1 MADRRRAG
9 GLSSGVRIRWTRR
22 CDAVAGRLAQQSDP
36 VRSALQRRIASFGPR
51 RRRSNRPRY
60 PLQAECRVGLA
71 SSSSSVRNPRVP
83 ALRSISSCGSPAE
96 YGSSLRSIL
105 ASRTRARRGGPVQP
119 AIGRGRGGAI
129 VSNPKILVLGAGGT
143 GGYFGGRLVESG
155 ADVTF
160 LVREGRRKILSEQGL
175 RIESPFGAARL
186 GVETVVAPDLA
197 PSYDAAMLT
206 CKACDLDTAVAA
218 IASAV
223 APTGYVLPFLNGIAH
238 IDVLNQRF
246 GQHRVLGG
254 TAKIQ
259 STLTSNGAIRQFNDW
274 RTLTFGE
281 QSGEMTERVRTLA
294 ALFAAAKGVEAFA
307 VTDIVQRMWE
317 KLVHLSTAAAM
328 TCLMRA
334 NVGEIV
340 RTPNGREL
348 FLDQLRCG
356 AAIAAANGHAPS
368 EGFMRSWEETFS
380 QRDSQYATSML
391 RDVERGGPTEVEHI
405 LGFMLNK
412 ASEAN
417 IAHRT
422 LLLAYTHIKLSSSG
436 V

>member
-1 MADRRRAG
+1 
-9 GLSSGVRIRWTRR
+9 
-22 CDAVAGRLAQQSDP
+22 
-36 VRSALQRRIASFGPR
+36 
-51 RRRSNRPRY
+51 
-60 PLQAECRVGLA
+60 
-71 SSSSSVRNPRVP
+71 
-83 ALRSISSCGSPAE
+83 
-96 YGSSLRSIL
+96 
-105 ASRTRARRGGPVQP
+105 
-119 AIGRGRGGAI
+119 

-143 GGYFGGRLVESG
+143 GGYFGGRLAESG

-160 LVREGRRKILSEQGL
+160 LVREARRKILSEQGL
-175 RIESPFGAARL
+175 QIESPFGNAQLA
-186 GVETVVAPDLA
+186 VKTVVESDLA
-197 PSYDAAMLT
+197 PIYDAVILT
-206 CKACDLDTAVAA
+206 CKAYDLDTAVAA
-218 IASAV
+218 IAPGV

-246 GQHRVLGG
+246 GRHRVLGG

-259 STLTSNGAIRQFNDW
+259 ATLTPNGAIRQFNDW

-281 QSGEMTERVRTLA
+281 QSGEMTERVRMLA

-317 KLVHLSTAAAM
+317 KLVHLSTAATM

-348 FLDQLRCG
+348 FLEQLKSG

-368 EGFMRSWEETFS
+368 ESFMRLWEETFS
-380 QRDSQYATSML
+380 QRDSEYATSML

-405 LGFMLNK
+405 LGFMLSK
-412 ASEAN
+412 ASEAG

-422 LLLAYTHIKLSSSG
+422 LLLAYTHIKSFEQRRAAGRLP
-436 V
+436 